1 MYQGLI
7 GRYVGMQAAGV
18 LPSELEAALRFLLA
32 EPPSEAR
39 AQLAAWEE
47 HIAATA
53 ESAVAAAEAS
63 VGVEGL
69 AEASLARAQAVHMA
83 VEGFSAQVSGTF
95 LEPKTQKPLI
105 TLKGTKNQWGFYWGL
120 NSDLVSIL
128 GVMAHQP

>member
-95 LEPKTQKPLI
+95 LEPKTQKNPYYPKRHKKSMGAF
-105 TLKGTKNQWGFYWGL
+105 TG
-120 NSDLVSIL
+120 D
-128 GVMAHQP
+128 